1 MVSLFLSWFGLHL
14 REAWIWN
21 LPLRNTSASKQGEMM
36 HTKAAPGHGE
46 LESLSPEAIIFSY
59 RDQEKATPE

>member
-1 MVSLFLSWFGLHL
+1 M
-14 REAWIWN
+14 
-21 LPLRNTSASKQGEMM
+21 RNTSASKQGEMM

-59 RDQEKATPE
+59 RDQEKATQNEAGKQRQLF